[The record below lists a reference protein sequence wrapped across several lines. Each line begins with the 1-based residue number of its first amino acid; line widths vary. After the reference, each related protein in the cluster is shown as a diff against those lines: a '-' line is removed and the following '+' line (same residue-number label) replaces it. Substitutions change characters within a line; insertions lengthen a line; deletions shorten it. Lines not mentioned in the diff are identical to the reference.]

1 MRFSSLTTRIA
12 GEGADAWIVHD
23 LAMMRR
29 ERGEDIIALSI
40 GDPDYETPRTIRE
53 SAERAIQGGRTHY
66 SPIPGETALREAI
79 AAETQ
84 RTWGLSVQPE
94 QITVFPGA
102 QAALYALAQCLLDA
116 GDEVIVP
123 DPSYATYEA
132 LVRAPG
138 AVMVTVPLRPAQGFH
153 LDPDVVASAITPRT
167 RGLLLNFP
175 HNPTGACLSPDTAAA
190 VADLCARHDL
200 WCIADEVYAGLDQA
214 GRHCSPMTRP
224 GMLERG
230 ALVSSFSKSHA
241 MTGWRCGW
249 TVTSVA
255 LAVHLER
262 VARAMFFG
270 VSQFVQD
277 AAVAALAD
285 VDGEAAAIRASY
297 VRRAGVV
304 VEALA
309 AAPGLVVRAP
319 DAGMYIFADVRGTGC
334 DGKQFA
340 RGLLDAEG
348 VSVTPGEGFGPSGA
362 GHVRITLG
370 VDDERL
376 REACRR
382 IVRYAVALAGASVPD
397 PLPKE

>member
-1 MRFSSLTTRIA
+1 
-12 GEGADAWIVHD
+12 
-23 LAMMRR
+23 
-29 ERGEDIIALSI
+29 
-40 GDPDYETPRTIRE
+40 
-53 SAERAIQGGRTHY
+53 
-66 SPIPGETALREAI
+66 
-79 AAETQ
+79 
-84 RTWGLSVQPE
+84 
-94 QITVFPGA
+94 
-102 QAALYALAQCLLDA
+102 LDA
-116 GDEVIVP
+116 GDEVVVP
-123 DPSYATYEA
+123 DPSYATYEG
-132 LVRAPG
+132 LLRAPG
-138 AVMVTVPLRPAQGFH
+138 AEMVTVPLRPEQGFH
-153 LDPDVVASAITPRT
+153 LDPEVLAAAITPRT

-175 HNPTGACLSPDTAAA
+175 HNPTGACLSSTTAAA
-190 VADLCARHDL
+190 VAELCERHDL
-200 WCIADEVYAGLDQA
+200 WCIADEVYAGLDHA
-214 GRHCSPMTRP
+214 RRHCSPMSVP

-249 TVTSVA
+249 TVTSAA

-297 VRRAGVV
+297 VRRASVL

-309 AAPGLVVRAP
+309 PAPGLVVRAP
-319 DAGMYIFADVRGTGC
+319 DAGMYVFADVRGTGL
-334 DGKQFA
+334 DGKRFA

-348 VSVTPGEGFGPSGA
+348 VSVTPGEGFGPAGA

-382 IVRYAVALAGASVPD
+382 IVRYALTLSG
-397 PLPKE
+397 PKIAQ